1 MIRFNQKF
9 GAVFLAAALSFGA
22 GASHAASINYN
33 FGGVVD
39 SGTLL
44 GETYAGQFT
53 FDDAL
58 LTGSGNEYLSVNTLS
73 FNFLG
78 NAFDQTNAAVLP
90 EAAFLEGAFLGLSF
104 NVSAFNPGFAAIP
117 GFFDISESYFAYDNG
132 AGNAGFGSLAYTVSV
147 VPEPETWSMLLSG
160 LALVGYFA
168 RRRGKA

>member
-44 GETYAGQFT
+44 GETYAGQFA

-58 LTGSGNEYLSVNTLS
+58 LTGTGNEYLSVNTLS

-90 EAAFLEGAFLGLSF
+90 EAAFLDGALLGLSF
-104 NVSAFNPGFAAIP
+104 NISAFNPGFAAIP
-117 GFFDISESYFAYDNG
+117 GFFDVSESYFAYDNG
-132 AGNAGFGSLAYTVSV
+132 TGNAGFGSLAYSVSA
-147 VPEPETWSMLLSG
+147 VPEPETWTMLLSG
-160 LALVGYFA
+160 LVLVGYVA
-168 RRRGKA
+168 RRRRRI